1 MKKMRSNLVAAYVAD
16 RARRS
21 PEFRIRFEKRRL
33 IHEVAVAVRS
43 MRTGAGMTQAQ
54 LAKAIGSSQPTIAR
68 LEKGLDQRTPRWDL
82 LRRIALA
89 LNKQL
94 KLSFV
99 SRRDENLV
107 EIDGKRPSP
116 PAEDM
121 RTSRRIKR
129 SNAPGARAG

>member
-1 MKKMRSNLVAAYVAD
+1 MKKRSNLVSAYVAA
-16 RARRS
+16 RARAS
-21 PEFRIRFEKRRL
+21 TEFRVRFEQRRL
-33 IHEVAVAVRS
+33 VHEVAVAVRS
-43 MRTGAGMTQAQ
+43 MRMGAGVTQAQ

-99 SRRDENLV
+99 S
-107 EIDGKRPSP
+107 K
-116 PAEDM
+116 
-121 RTSRRIKR
+121 
-129 SNAPGARAG
+129 SN